1 MKKRSILAVM
11 SFATGAVIAAVSPPP
26 AAQAGTLDE
35 ALNTGDALSRIDTL
49 PTDLAGDTTA
59 VAGDALPGQG

>member
-26 AAQAGTLDE
+26 AAQADALDG
-35 ALNTGDALSRIDTL
+35 ALNPGDALSQLDTL
-49 PTDLAGDTTA
+49 PTDLTGETTA
-59 VAGDALPGQG
+59 ITGDAPIS

>member
-26 AAQAGTLDE
+26 AAQADALDG
-35 ALNTGDALSRIDTL
+35 ALSAPDALST
-49 PTDLAGDTTA
+49 TDAL
-59 VAGDALPGQG
+59 VADAEGDARAVLDGAADQV

>member
-35 ALNTGDALSRIDTL
+35 ALNTGDGLSRLDTL
-49 PTDLAGDTTA
+49 PTDPAGDTTA
-59 VAGDALPGQG
+59 VAGDTVTGRG